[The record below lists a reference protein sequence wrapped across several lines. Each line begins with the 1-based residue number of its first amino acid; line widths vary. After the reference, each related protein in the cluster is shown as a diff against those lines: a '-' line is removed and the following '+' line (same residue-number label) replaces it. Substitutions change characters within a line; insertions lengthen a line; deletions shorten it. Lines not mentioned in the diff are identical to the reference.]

1 MTKLDMTKAYFQV
14 PIAPQD
20 RLLRGFVTS
29 QGHFQWRYMAFGL
42 RKAPVTFSR
51 LVTKVFKGLEEFCE
65 AYLDDVMVFSKTWQ
79 NQITHL
85 NQVFDRIRL
94 ANLTLNLRKCE
105 FSNAQLHFLAFG
117 HFLAILGHS
126 LSLNT
131 VQAQQKKVDVLLK
144 FPPPASKKQVQSL
157 LGLAGITRNSY
168 LISQ

>member
-1 MTKLDMTKAYFQV
+1 
-14 PIAPQD
+14 
-20 RLLRGFVTS
+20 
-29 QGHFQWRYMAFGL
+29 MAFGL

-105 FSNAQLHFLAFG
+105 FSNAQLHFL
-117 HFLAILGHS
+117 GHS

-131 VQAQQKKVDVLLK
+131 VQAQQQKVDVLLK

-168 LISQ
+168 LISQT